1 MATWASTNATTCAS
15 ARGWRD
21 RYLVL
26 GESDKHGGWTVRIY
40 DQPLVPLL
48 WFGILIM
55 AAGGFVSLS
64 DRRLRIGAPQR
75 RRQAALDPAAA

>member
-1 MATWASTNATTCAS
+1 M
-15 ARGWRD
+15 
-21 RYLVL
+21 
-26 GESDKHGGWTVRIY
+26 RIY

-75 RRQAALDPAAA
+75 RRRAALDPAGA